1 MPAHNKNSSDELGD
15 GPMTIKPWREIAV
28 PHEDVLKGTFQES
41 EFAADI
47 SQVSQGKATPEYQD
61 PAQFFART
69 YVTEG
74 MALLLDS
81 VVKRLAGQ
89 GGDPV
94 IQLQTAFGGGKTHTM
109 LAVYHLAKGERPTS
123 ELNGI
128 APVLDQAGITE
139 LPKAR
144 VAVID
149 GINLAV
155 SEPKIHG
162 AIRCH
167 TLWGELA
174 WQLGGE
180 EGYELVRT
188 ADETGTS
195 PDKDTVIQLLSRA
208 APCVI
213 LMDELVAFYR
223 QFQEG
228 RSYPAGSFETNMTF
242 IQALTEGIKSVP
254 RAIMLASLPDSHNAG
269 EGRGQVVLAELENYF
284 RRLHKIWKPVTKDE
298 AFSIVRRRLFDRI
311 EDQLGMEETCRAF
324 AEFYVDN
331 KNDLPN
337 ETQEGRYLDRMKQAY
352 PIHPEIFDRL
362 YEDWSTLAGFQR
374 TRGVLQLLAQVV
386 HRVWKDGNS
395 DAMIMPGSLPL
406 YDATVRNKCLD
417 FLPQGWD
424 PVIDQDI
431 DGEHSKP
438 ADIDHQPIF
447 GKIQAGRRTA
457 RTIFL
462 GSAPGSAGKM
472 VKGLELERILLG
484 VSQPGQSLGHYKDAL
499 KRLVDR
505 LNYINVE
512 NNRFWFDITP
522 NLRREMEARKQ
533 RFNLKDDVIPL
544 LRSRVNQVF
553 AKSHSFAGIHVF
565 TDSADVP
572 DEYGTGPR
580 LVVLPPNS
588 AYSRGASNTAF
599 SAAEGILRNRGDQPR
614 QKQNRL
620 LFLAPDY
627 DVVSRLNDQVM
638 IYLAWSSIVSDIDA
652 EKLVLDTLQVKQ
664 AQKQKSEADASLLR
678 LIRECFKWLI
688 CPSEEFVR
696 GKPSLHWEAVS
707 VSTTAPNLIAE
718 IENKLREEEWLISEW
733 SPIHLTNVLKQWYF
747 KDGVTEVSALKVW
760 QDCCHYLYLPRLANN
775 HVFDRAITQGLET
788 EDFFGFASGKDGDR
802 YLGFA
807 FGRISLIALD
817 ASALLI
823 SRERAAEYKASIAP
837 PPPVHP
843 QPEPDAGD
851 GKSVTPSPTPPG
863 PTVSPVAPPTQT
875 AKKQFYAT
883 VTLDPVKAKMD
894 FATIVD
900 EVVEQFTAKLGVE
913 VKISIDIQATSR
925 DGFDEGLQRA
935 VKENCNHLKFGNAE
949 FE

>member
-1 MPAHNKNSSDELGD
+1 
-15 GPMTIKPWREIAV
+15 MTIKPWREIAV
-28 PHEDVLKGTFQES
+28 PHQDVLKGTFQES

-61 PAQFFART
+61 PVQFFART

-123 ELNGI
+123 ELNGLSLI
-128 APVLDQAGITE
+128 LDKAEITE

-162 AIRCH
+162 AMRCH

-180 EGYELVRT
+180 EGYELFLA
-188 ADETGTS
+188 ADESGTS

-208 APCVI
+208 TPCVI

-254 RAIMLASLPDSHNAG
+254 RAILLASLPDSHNAG

-311 EDQLGMEETCRAF
+311 EDQLGMEEICRAF
-324 AEFYVDN
+324 ADFYVNN
-331 KNDLPN
+331 KDDLPN

-362 YEDWSTLAGFQR
+362 YEDWSTLVGFQR

-386 HRVWKDGNS
+386 HRLWKDGNS
-395 DAMIMPGSLPL
+395 DYMIMPGNLPL

-438 ADIDHQPIF
+438 AEIDHQPIF

-472 VKGLELERILLG
+472 VKGVELGRVLLG

-512 NNRFWFDITP
+512 NSRFWFDITP

-533 RFNLKDDVIPL
+533 RFTLKDDVVPL
-544 LRSRVNQVF
+544 LRTRVSQVF
-553 AKSHSFAGIHVF
+553 AKIQLFAGIHVF

-580 LVVLPPNS
+580 LVVLPPNA

-599 SAAEGILRNRGDQPR
+599 SAAEKILRTRGDQPR

-627 DVVSRLNDQVM
+627 DVISRVLDQVTTF
-638 IYLAWSSIVSDIDA
+638 LAWSSIISDINS

-664 AQKQKSEADASLLR
+664 AQKQKADADNSLLR
-678 LIRECFKWLI
+678 LIRECYKWLI

-696 GKPSLHWEAVS
+696 GKPNLHWEAVS

-718 IENKLREEEWLISEW
+718 IENKLKEEDWLISEW
-733 SPIHLTNVLKQWYF
+733 SPIHLTNLLKQWYF
-747 KDGVTEVSALKVW
+747 KDDVTEVSALRVW
-760 QDCCHYLYLPRLANN
+760 QDSCHYLYLPRLINN
-775 HVFDRAITQGLET
+775 HVFERAIAQGVET
-788 EDFFGFASGKDGDR
+788 EDFFGYASGKDSDR

-807 FGRISLIALD
+807 FGRPALISLD
-817 ASALLI
+817 DSTLLI
-823 SRERAAEYKASIAP
+823 ARDTAAEYKARTAP
-837 PPPVHP
+837 PLVVPP
-843 QPEPDAGD
+843 QPQPGTGQGNEVQSPQPGIQTPD
-851 GKSVTPSPTPPG
+851 KPIISP
-863 PTVSPVAPPTQT
+863 APQPQA

-883 VTLDPVKAKMD
+883 ISLDPVKAKMD

-900 EVVEQFTAKLGVE
+900 EVVEQFTAKLGVD
-913 VKISIDIQATSR
+913 VKISIEIQAISQN
-925 DGFDEGLQRA
+925 GFDEGLQRA

>member
-1 MPAHNKNSSDELGD
+1 
-15 GPMTIKPWREIAV
+15 MTLKPWREVAV

-47 SQVSQGKATPEYQD
+47 SQVAQGKASPEYQD
-61 PAQFFART
+61 PVQFFART
-69 YVTEG
+69 FVTEG

-81 VVKRLAGQ
+81 VVRRLAGQ

-94 IQLQTAFGGGKTHTM
+94 IQLQTAFGGGKTHTL
-109 LAVYHLAKGERPTS
+109 LAVYHLSRAERPTA
-123 ELNGI
+123 ELHGI
-128 APVLDQAGITE
+128 APILDRAGVNE

-155 SEPKIHG
+155 SEPKGHG

-180 EGYELVRT
+180 SGYELVRA
-188 ADETGTS
+188 ADENGTS
-195 PDKDTVIQLLSRA
+195 PDKDRVIELLSRA

-228 RSYPAGSFETNMTF
+228 RTYPAGSFETNMTF

-254 RAIMLASLPDSHNAG
+254 RAILLASLPDSHNAG
-269 EGRGQVVLAELENYF
+269 EGRGQVVLSELEGYF

-311 EDQLGMEETCRAF
+311 DDQRGMEDACRAF
-324 AEFYVDN
+324 ADFYVDN
-331 KNDLPN
+331 QDDLPN
-337 ETQEGRYLDRMKQAY
+337 ETQEGRYFDRMKQAY

-362 YEDWSTLAGFQR
+362 YEDWSTLANFQR

-386 HRVWKDGNS
+386 HRLWKDGNS
-395 DAMIMPGSLPL
+395 DAMIMPGNLPL

-431 DGEHSKP
+431 DGEHSRP
-438 ADIDHQPIF
+438 ADIDRQPIF

-462 GSAPGSAGKM
+462 GSAPGSSAKM
-472 VKGLELERILLG
+472 VKGIELERVLLG
-484 VSQPGQSLGHYKDAL
+484 VAQPGQSLGHYQDAL

-512 NNRFWFDITP
+512 NNRFWLDITP
-522 NLRREMEARKQ
+522 NLRREMEGRKQ
-533 RFNLKDDVIPL
+533 RFNHRDDALPL
-544 LRSRVNQVF
+544 LRTRVSQVF
-553 AKSHSFAGIHVF
+553 AKSNVLAGVHVF
-565 TDSADVP
+565 TSSADVP

-580 LVVLPPNS
+580 LIVLPPNA
-588 AYSRGASNTAF
+588 AYSRGASGTAF
-599 SAAEGILRNRGDQPR
+599 SAAEEMLRKRGDQPR

-620 LFLAPDY
+620 LFLAADY
-627 DVVSRLNDQVM
+627 DVISRLLDQVTT
-638 IYLAWSSIVSDIDA
+638 YLAWSSIVADIDA
-652 EKLVLDTLQVKQ
+652 EKLVLDTIQVKQ
-664 AQKQKSEADASLLR
+664 ARKQKTDADGSLLR
-678 LIRECFKWLI
+678 LIRECYKWLI
-688 CPSEEFVR
+688 CPSEEFVK
-696 GKPSLHWEAVS
+696 GKPTLHWEAVS
-707 VSTTAPNLIAE
+707 VLTTAPNLIAE
-718 IENKLREEEWLISEW
+718 IENKLREEEWLISDW
-733 SPIHLTNVLKQWYF
+733 SPVHLANLLKQWYF
-747 KDGVTEVSALKVW
+747 KEGVTEVGALKVW
-760 QDCCHYLYLPRLANN
+760 QDCCQYLYLPRLVNS
-775 HVFDRAITQGLET
+775 HVFERAVAQGVET
-788 EDFFGFASGKDGDR
+788 EDFFGYASGKDGEK

-807 FGRISLIALD
+807 FGRHSLISLD

-823 SRERAAEYKASIAP
+823 IRDSAAEYKTRTSP
-837 PPPVHP
+837 PPPVP
-843 QPEPDAGD
+843 PTPEPDQERGERPPPIPPNPNAPVPP
-851 GKSVTPSPTPPG
+851 VTPPTR
-863 PTVSPVAPPTQT
+863 T
-875 AKKQFYAT
+875 ARKQFYAT
-883 VTLDPVKAKMD
+883 ATLDPVKAKMD

-900 EVVEQFTAKLGVE
+900 EVVEPFTAKLGVD
-913 VKISIDIQATSR
+913 VTISVDIQATSR

-935 VKENCNHLKFGNAE
+935 VKENCNHLRFENAE

>member
-1 MPAHNKNSSDELGD
+1 
-15 GPMTIKPWREIAV
+15 MTIKPWREIAV

-41 EFAADI
+41 EFAADL
-47 SQVSQGKATPEYQD
+47 SQVHQGRASPEYQD
-61 PAQFFART
+61 PVQFFART

-81 VVKRLAGQ
+81 VVRRLAGQ

-109 LAVYHLAKGERPTS
+109 LAVYHLARGERS
-123 ELNGI
+123 VSDLQGI
-128 APVLDQAGITE
+128 ARILDEAGITE
-139 LPKAR
+139 IPKAR

-155 SEPKIHG
+155 SEPKVHG
-162 AIRCH
+162 SIRCH

-174 WQLGGE
+174 WQLGRE
-180 EGYELVRT
+180 TGYELVQQ
-188 ADETGTS
+188 ADENGTS
-195 PDKDTVIQLLSRA
+195 PDKDTVIELLSRV

-228 RSYPAGSFETNMTF
+228 RSYPAGTFETNMTF

-284 RRLHKIWKPVTKDE
+284 RRLHKIWKPVSKDE

-311 EDQLGMEETCRAF
+311 DDQFSMETACRAF
-324 AEFYVDN
+324 ADMYVAN
-331 KNDLPN
+331 KDELPG
-337 ETQEGRYLDRMKQAY
+337 ETQEGRYFDRLKQAY

-386 HRVWKDGNS
+386 HRLWKDGNS
-395 DAMIMPGSLPL
+395 DAMIMPGNLPL

-431 DGEHSKP
+431 DGEHSRP
-438 ADIDHQPIF
+438 ADIDRQPIF

-457 RTIFL
+457 RAIFL

-472 VKGLELERILLG
+472 VKGIELADILLG
-484 VSQPGQSLGHYKDAL
+484 VVQPGQALGHYKDAL
-499 KRLVDR
+499 KQLVNR

-522 NLRREMEARKQ
+522 NLRREMESRKQ
-533 RFNLKDDVIPL
+533 RFTYTDDVLPL
-544 LRSRVNQVF
+544 LRQRVSQVF
-553 AKSHSFAGIHVF
+553 AKTHSFAGIHIF
-565 TDSADVP
+565 TPSADLP

-580 LVVLPPNS
+580 LVVLHPKA

-599 SAAEGILRNRGDQPR
+599 SAAEEILHNRGDQPR

-620 LFLAPDY
+620 IFLAPDY
-627 DVVSRLNDQVM
+627 DVVSRLIDQGTS
-638 IYLAWSSIVSDIDA
+638 YLAWSSIVSDIDN
-652 EKLVLDTLQVKQ
+652 EKLVLDTIQVKQ
-664 AQKQKSEADASLLR
+664 AQKQKADADAMLLR
-678 LIRECFKWLI
+678 MIRDCYKWMLA
-688 CPSEEFVR
+688 PSEEFVK
-696 GKPSLHWEAVS
+696 GKPSLTWEAVA
-707 VSTTAPNLIAE
+707 VSTTVPNLIAE
-718 IENKLREEEWLISEW
+718 IENKLREEEWLITDW
-733 SPIHLTNVLKQWYF
+733 SPIHLANVLRQWYF
-747 KDGVTEVSALKVW
+747 KEGVTEISALKVW
-760 QDCCHYLYLPRLANN
+760 QDCCHYLYLPRLVNN
-775 HVFDRAITQGLET
+775 HIFERAIAQGIET
-788 EDFFGFASGKDGDR
+788 EDFFGYASGKDGDK

-807 FGRISLIALD
+807 FGRPALISLDNA
-817 ASALLI
+817 ALLI
-823 SRERAAEYKASIAP
+823 EREKAFAFKEQARPTTP
-837 PPPVHP
+837 PPAS
-843 QPEPDAGD
+843 Q
-851 GKSVTPSPTPPG
+851 TPSGLREGSGSQPAPSGQQLGASSATP
-863 PTVSPVAPPTQT
+863 VSNQP

-883 VTLDPVKAKMD
+883 ATLDPVKAKMT

-900 EVVEQFTAKLGVE
+900 EVVEQFSAKVGVD
-913 VKISIDIQATSR
+913 VTISVEIRATSQN
-925 DGFDEGLQRA
+925 GFDDGTQRT
-935 VKENCNHLKFGNAE
+935 VKENCNVLKFGSAE

>member
-1 MPAHNKNSSDELGD
+1 
-15 GPMTIKPWREIAV
+15 MTLKPWREVAV

-47 SQVSQGKATPEYQD
+47 SQVAQGKASPEYQD
-61 PAQFFART
+61 PVQFFART
-69 YVTEG
+69 FVTEG

-81 VVKRLAGQ
+81 VVRRLAGQ

-94 IQLQTAFGGGKTHTM
+94 IQLQTAFGGGKTHTL
-109 LAVYHLAKGERPTS
+109 LAVYHLARGERPTA
-123 ELNGI
+123 ELHGI
-128 APVLDQAGITE
+128 APILDQAGVNE

-155 SEPKIHG
+155 SEPKGHG

-180 EGYELVRT
+180 SGYELVRA
-188 ADETGTS
+188 ADENGTS
-195 PDKDTVIQLLSRA
+195 PDKDTVIELLSRA

-228 RSYPAGSFETNMTF
+228 RTYPAGSFETNMTF

-254 RAIMLASLPDSHNAG
+254 RAILLASLPDSHNAG
-269 EGRGQVVLAELENYF
+269 EGRGQVVLSELEGYF
-284 RRLHKIWKPVTKDE
+284 RRIHKIWKPVTKDE

-311 EDQLGMEETCRAF
+311 EDQRGMEEACRAF
-324 AEFYVDN
+324 ADFYVDN
-331 KNDLPN
+331 QDDLPN

-362 YEDWSTLAGFQR
+362 YEDWSTLVNFQR

-386 HRVWKDGNS
+386 HRLWKDGNS
-395 DAMIMPGSLPL
+395 DAMIMPGNLPL

-431 DGEHSKP
+431 DGDYSRP
-438 ADIDHQPIF
+438 ADVDRQPIF

-462 GSAPGSAGKM
+462 GSAPGSSAKR
-472 VKGLELERILLG
+472 VKGIELERVLLG
-484 VSQPGQSLGHYKDAL
+484 VAQPGQSLGHYKDAL
-499 KRLVDR
+499 KRLADR

-512 NNRFWFDITP
+512 NNRFWLDITP
-522 NLRREMEARKQ
+522 NLRREMEGRKQ
-533 RFNLKDDVIPL
+533 RFNHRDDVLPL
-544 LRSRVNQVF
+544 LRTRVSQVF
-553 AKSHSFAGIHVF
+553 ARSNVLAGVHVF
-565 TDSADVP
+565 SSSADVP

-580 LVVLPPNS
+580 LVVLPPNA
-588 AYSRGASNTAF
+588 AYSRGASGTAF
-599 SAAEGILRNRGDQPR
+599 SAAEEMLRKRGDQPR

-620 LFLAPDY
+620 LFLAADY
-627 DVVSRLNDQVM
+627 DVISRLLDQVTT
-638 IYLAWSSIVSDIDA
+638 YLAWSSIVADIDA
-652 EKLVLDTLQVKQ
+652 EKLVLDTIQVKQ
-664 AQKQKSEADASLLR
+664 ARKQKTDADGSLLR
-678 LIRECFKWLI
+678 LIRECYKWLI
-688 CPSEEFVR
+688 CPSEEFVK
-696 GKPSLHWEAVS
+696 GKPTLHWEAVS
-707 VSTTAPNLIAE
+707 VLTTAPNLIAE
-718 IENKLREEEWLISEW
+718 IENKLREEEWLISDW
-733 SPIHLTNVLKQWYF
+733 SPVHLANLLKQWYF
-747 KDGVTEVSALKVW
+747 KDGLTEVGALKVW
-760 QDCCHYLYLPRLANN
+760 QDCCQYLYLPRLVNS
-775 HVFDRAITQGLET
+775 HVFERAVAPGVET
-788 EDFFGFASGKDGDR
+788 EDFFGYASGKDGEK

-807 FGRISLIALD
+807 FGRQSLISLD

-823 SRERAAEYKASIAP
+823 IRDSAAEYKRRSTP
-837 PPPVHP
+837 PPPEP
-843 QPEPDAGD
+843 GQEEGKQPPFLPPEPNPQ
-851 GKSVTPSPTPPG
+851 VPPA
-863 PTVSPVAPPTQT
+863 APPAQA

-883 VTLDPVKAKMD
+883 ATLDPVKAKMG

-900 EVVEQFTAKLGVE
+900 EVVEPFTAKLGVD
-913 VKISIDIQATSR
+913 VTISVEIQATSR
-925 DGFDEGLQRA
+925 DGFDERLQRA
-935 VKENCNHLKFGNAE
+935 VKENCNHLKFENAE

>member
-1 MPAHNKNSSDELGD
+1 
-15 GPMTIKPWREIAV
+15 MTVKPWREIAV

-47 SQVSQGKATPEYQD
+47 SQVNQGKASPEYQD
-61 PAQFFART
+61 PVQFFART

-74 MALLLDS
+74 MGLLLDS

-109 LAVYHLAKGERPTS
+109 LAVYHLAQGRRPVS
-123 ELNGI
+123 ELQGLARI
-128 APVLDQAGITE
+128 LDEAGVAE

-144 VAVID
+144 IAVID

-155 SEPKIHG
+155 SEPKTHG

-180 EGYELVRT
+180 TGYELVRQ
-188 ADETGTS
+188 ADENGTS
-195 PDKDTVIQLLSRA
+195 PDKDTVIALLTQF

-228 RSYPAGSFETNMTF
+228 RSYAAGTFETNMTF

-284 RRLHKIWKPVTKDE
+284 RRLHKIWKPVSKDE
-298 AFSIVRRRLFDRI
+298 AFSIVRRRLFDSI
-311 EDQLGMEETCRAF
+311 DDQLGMEASCRAF
-324 AEFYVDN
+324 ADLYVTN
-331 KNDLPN
+331 KEELPG

-386 HRVWKDGNS
+386 HRLWKDGNS
-395 DAMIMPGSLPL
+395 DAMIMPGNLPI

-431 DGEHSKP
+431 DGEHSRP
-438 ADIDHQPIF
+438 AELDKQPIF

-457 RTIFL
+457 RAIFL

-472 VKGLELERILLG
+472 VKGIELTDILLG
-484 VSQPGQSLGHYKDAL
+484 VVQPGQAVGHYKDAL
-499 KRLVDR
+499 KQLVNR

-512 NNRFWFDITP
+512 NNRYWFDITP
-522 NLRREMEARKQ
+522 NLRREMETRKQ
-533 RFNLKDDVIPL
+533 RFTYKDDMLPL
-544 LRSRVNQVF
+544 LRSRVGQVF
-553 AKSHSFAGIHVF
+553 GKSHGFAGIHVF
-565 TDSADVP
+565 TPSADVP
-572 DEYGTGPR
+572 DEYGAGPR
-580 LVVLPPNS
+580 LVVLPPKE
-588 AYSRGASNTAF
+588 AYSKGASNTAF
-599 SAAEGILRNRGDQPR
+599 AAAEEVLRNRGDLPR

-620 LFLAPDY
+620 IFLAPDY
-627 DVVSRLNDQVM
+627 DVFSRLIDQATS
-638 IYLAWSSIVSDIDA
+638 YLAWSSIVSDIDG
-652 EKLVLDTLQVKQ
+652 EKLVLDTIQVKQ
-664 AQKQKSEADASLLR
+664 AQKQKSDADATLLR
-678 LIRECFKWLI
+678 MIRDCYKWLI
-688 CPSEEFVR
+688 TPSEEFLR
-696 GKPSLHWEAVS
+696 GKPSLKWEAVA
-707 VSTTAPNLIAE
+707 VSTTAPNLVAE
-718 IENKLREEEWLISEW
+718 IENKLREEDWLITEW
-733 SPIHLTNVLKQWYF
+733 SPIHLVNLLQQWYF
-747 KDGVTEVSALKVW
+747 KDGVGEVSALKVW
-760 QDCCHYLYLPRLANN
+760 QDCCHYLYLPRLANS
-775 HVFDRAITQGLET
+775 HVFERAVTQGIET
-788 EDFFGFASGKDGDR
+788 EDFFGFASGKDGDK

-807 FGRISLIALD
+807 FGRNSLISLD
-817 ASALLI
+817 ANALLI
-823 SRERAAEYKASIAP
+823 AKNVAAEFKSRIIP
-837 PPPVHP
+837 PAATPPVP
-843 QPEPDAGD
+843 GSEPGKPVPGTPDISQPTNQP
-851 GKSVTPSPTPPG
+851 
-863 PTVSPVAPPTQT
+863 VSGHGEAEQAV
-875 AKKQFYAT
+875 KKQFYAT
-883 VTLDPVKAKMD
+883 IKLDPVKAKMA
-894 FATIVD
+894 FSTIVD
-900 EVVEQFTAKLGVE
+900 EVVEQFSAKVGVD
-913 VKISIDIQATSR
+913 VTISVEIQATSR
-925 DGFDEGLQRA
+925 DGFDDATQRT
-935 VKENCNHLKFGNAE
+935 VKENCNVLKFGSAE

>member
-1 MPAHNKNSSDELGD
+1 
-15 GPMTIKPWREIAV
+15 MTIKPWREIAV
-28 PHEDVLKGTFQES
+28 PHEDVLKGIFQES

-47 SQVSQGKATPEYQD
+47 SQVHQGKASQEYQD
-61 PAQFFART
+61 PVQFFART

-81 VVKRLAGQ
+81 VVRRLAGQ

-109 LAVYHLAKGERPTS
+109 LAVYHLARGERPVS
-123 ELNGI
+123 DLQGI
-128 APVLDQAGITE
+128 ARILDEAGIAE
-139 LPKAR
+139 IPKAR

-155 SEPKIHG
+155 SEPKAHG
-162 AIRCH
+162 SIRCH

-180 EGYELVRT
+180 KGYELVQQ
-188 ADETGTS
+188 ADENGTS
-195 PDKDTVIQLLSRA
+195 PDKDTVIKLLSRA

-228 RSYPAGSFETNMTF
+228 RSYPAGTFETNMTF

-284 RRLHKIWKPVTKDE
+284 RRLHKIWKPVSKDE

-311 EDQLGMEETCRAF
+311 DDQLGMETACRAF
-324 AEFYVDN
+324 ADMYVAN
-331 KNDLPN
+331 KDDLPG
-337 ETQEGRYLDRMKQAY
+337 ETQEGRYFDRMKQAY

-386 HRVWKDGNS
+386 HRLWKDGNS
-395 DAMIMPGSLPL
+395 DAMIMPGNLPL

-431 DGEHSKP
+431 DGEHSRP
-438 ADIDHQPIF
+438 ADIDRQPIF

-457 RTIFL
+457 RAIFL

-472 VKGLELERILLG
+472 VKGIELADILLG
-484 VSQPGQSLGHYKDAL
+484 VVQPGQPLGHYKDAI
-499 KRLVDR
+499 KQLVNR

-522 NLRREMEARKQ
+522 NLRREMDSRKQ
-533 RFNLKDDVIPL
+533 RFSYTDDVLPL
-544 LRSRVNQVF
+544 LRQRVSQVF
-553 AKSHSFAGIHVF
+553 AKTHNFAGIHIF
-565 TDSADVP
+565 TPSADLP

-580 LVVLPPNS
+580 LVVLHPKA

-599 SAAEGILRNRGDQPR
+599 SAAEELLRNRGDQPR

-620 LFLAPDY
+620 IFLAPDY
-627 DVVSRLNDQVM
+627 DVVSRLIDQATSD
-638 IYLAWSSIVSDIDA
+638 LAWASIVSDIDG
-652 EKLVLDTLQVKQ
+652 EKLVLDTIQVKQ
-664 AQKQKSEADASLLR
+664 AQKQKADADAMLLR
-678 LIRECFKWLI
+678 MVRDCYKWLI
-688 CPSEEFVR
+688 APAEEFVR
-696 GKPSLHWEAVS
+696 GKPSLTWEAVAI
-707 VSTTAPNLIAE
+707 STTAPNLVME
-718 IENKLREEEWLISEW
+718 IENKLREEEWLITDW
-733 SPIHLTNVLKQWYF
+733 SPIHLANVLQQWYF
-747 KDGVTEVSALKVW
+747 KEGVTEVNALKVW

-775 HVFDRAITQGLET
+775 HVIEHVIAQGVET
-788 EDFFGFASGKDGDR
+788 EDFFGYASGKDGAK

-807 FGRISLIALD
+807 FGRPALISLDNA
-817 ASALLI
+817 ALLI
-823 SRERAAEYKASIAP
+823 AREQAAAYKNQAQATTQPPASQTTSGLREGTGSQPAP
-837 PPPVHP
+837 SGR
-843 QPEPDAGD
+843 QPI
-851 GKSVTPSPTPPG
+851 
-863 PTVSPVAPPTQT
+863 VSSASGATQS

-883 VTLDPVKAKMD
+883 VTLDPVKAKMI

-900 EVVEQFTAKLGVE
+900 EVVEPFSAKIGVD
-913 VKISIDIQATSR
+913 VTISVEIRAVSQH
-925 DGFDEGLQRA
+925 GFDDGTQRT
-935 VKENCNHLKFGNAE
+935 VKENCNFLKFGSAE

>member
-1 MPAHNKNSSDELGD
+1 
-15 GPMTIKPWREIAV
+15 MTVKPWREIAV

-41 EFAADI
+41 EFAADL
-47 SQVSQGKATPEYQD
+47 SQVHQGRASEEYQD
-61 PAQFFART
+61 PVQFFART

-74 MALLLDS
+74 MGLLLDS

-109 LAVYHLAKGERPTS
+109 LAVYHLAQGKRPVS
-123 ELNGI
+123 ELQGLARILDEAGI
-128 APVLDQAGITE
+128 AE

-155 SEPKIHG
+155 SEPKAHG
-162 AIRCH
+162 TIRCH

-180 EGYELVRT
+180 AGYEFVRQ
-188 ADETGTS
+188 ADENGTS
-195 PDKDTVIQLLSRA
+195 PDKDTVITLLSQS

-213 LMDELVAFYR
+213 LIDELVAFYR

-228 RSYPAGSFETNMTF
+228 RSYPAGTFETNMTF

-284 RRLHKIWKPVTKDE
+284 RRLHKIWKPVSKDE
-298 AFSIVRRRLFDRI
+298 AFCIVRRRLFDRI
-311 EDQLGMEETCRAF
+311 DDQLGMEASCRAF
-324 AEFYVDN
+324 ADLYVTN
-331 KNDLPN
+331 KEELPG

-386 HRVWKDGNS
+386 HRLWKDGNT
-395 DAMIMPGSLPL
+395 DAMIMPGNLPI
-406 YDATVRNKCLD
+406 YDAAVRNKCLD

-431 DGEHSKP
+431 DGEHSRP
-438 ADIDHQPIF
+438 AELDKQPIF

-457 RTIFL
+457 RAIFL

-472 VKGLELERILLG
+472 VKGIELADILLG
-484 VSQPGQSLGHYKDAL
+484 VVQPDQAVGHYKDAL
-499 KRLVDR
+499 KQLVNR

-522 NLRREMEARKQ
+522 NLRREMETRKQ
-533 RFNLKDDVIPL
+533 RFTYKDDVLPL
-544 LRSRVNQVF
+544 VRARVGQVF
-553 AKSHSFAGIHVF
+553 GKSHGFAGIHVF
-565 TDSADVP
+565 TPSADVP

-580 LVVLPPNS
+580 LVVLPPKE
-588 AYSRGASNTAF
+588 AYSKGASNTAF
-599 SAAEGILRNRGDQPR
+599 TAAEEILRNRGDQPR

-620 LFLAPDY
+620 IFLAPDY
-627 DVVSRLNDQVM
+627 DVFSRLLDQATS
-638 IYLAWSSIVSDIDA
+638 YLAWTSIVNDIDG
-652 EKLVLDTLQVKQ
+652 EKLVLDTIQVKQ
-664 AQKQKSEADASLLR
+664 AQKQKSDADATLLR
-678 LIRECFKWLI
+678 MVRDCYKWLI
-688 CPSEEFVR
+688 SPSEEFLR
-696 GKPSLHWEAVS
+696 GKPSLKWDVVA
-707 VSTTAPNLIAE
+707 VSTTAPNLVAE
-718 IENKLREEEWLISEW
+718 IENKLREEDWLITEW
-733 SPIHLTNVLKQWYF
+733 SPIHLVNLLQQWYF
-747 KDGVTEVSALKVW
+747 KDGVSDVSALKVW
-760 QDCCHYLYLPRLANN
+760 QDCCHYLYLPRLANS
-775 HVFDRAITQGLET
+775 HVFERALAQGLET
-788 EDFFGFASGKDGDR
+788 EDFFGFASGKEGDK

-807 FGRISLIALD
+807 FGRNSLISLD
-817 ASALLI
+817 AYSLLLAKNV
-823 SRERAAEYKASIAP
+823 AAEFKASITP
-837 PPPVHP
+837 PATTPIPASDP
-843 QPEPDAGD
+843 DKPEPE
-851 GKSVTPSPTPPG
+851 KPG
-863 PTVSPVAPPTQT
+863 ISRPADQTVSSLGDTEQPGR
-875 AKKQFYAT
+875 KQFYAT
-883 VTLDPVKAKMD
+883 IKLDPVKAKMA
-894 FATIVD
+894 FSTIVD
-900 EVVEQFTAKLGVE
+900 EVVEQFSAKLGVD
-913 VKISIDIQATSR
+913 VTISVEIQATAR
-925 DGFDEGLQRA
+925 DGFDDATQRT
-935 VKENCNHLKFGNAE
+935 VKENCNVLKFGSAE